1 MLRTSALVLALAL
14 PTLAHAQVW
23 YPLDEE
29 SPYGQRAALD
39 ANGNPPSP
47 NAADPTLVEPQH
59 FYDPAYPTRNL
70 PVEGGGVPVLDLDP
84 RVGGGVLIDRA
95 PLDEAHNPAPVV
107 PFGEDH
113 LWISGLPNVVDGDS
127 LAIDGRLLRL
137 AGIDAPEV
145 DQLCYVG
152 NLPQRCGVESRAWLA
167 AQVEDTRLDCRIH
180 YPDGAQRLVSTCW
193 RGGQEINGLAV
204 REGMAVVWAGA
215 PSPYEGMQRDAQ
227 ARGAGVWATD
237 FRHPAE
243 WRSIMD
249 GARKS
254 EDAAI
259 ASGARPTTLPF
270 PYRPFTERGG
280 MDRPTPVYE
289 LGR

>member
-1 MLRTSALVLALAL
+1 MLRTSILVLAIAL
-14 PTLAHAQVW
+14 PTLALAQTW
-23 YPLDEE
+23 YPLEGE
-29 SPYGQRAALD
+29 GPYGQRTQLD

-47 NAADPTLVEPQH
+47 NLGDPTLVERRH

-70 PVEGGGVPVLDLDP
+70 PVEGGGVPVVELTP
-84 RVGGGVLIDRA
+84 RSQGVLIDRA
-95 PLDEAHNPAPVV
+95 PLDQAHNPP
-107 PFGEDH
+107 PMIPIGEEH
-113 LWISGLPNVVDGDS
+113 LWISGMPHVVDGDS
-127 LAIDGRLLRL
+127 LGIDGRLLRL

-167 AQVEDTRLDCRIH
+167 AQIEDTRLDCRIH

-193 RGGQEINGLAV
+193 RNGQEINGLAI

-215 PSPYEGMQRDAQ
+215 PSPYEGMQHDAQ
-227 ARGAGVWATD
+227 ARGVGVWATD

-249 GARKS
+249 GARND

-259 ASGARPTTLPF
+259 ADGERPSTLPF
-270 PYRPFTERGG
+270 PYRPFTDRAG
-280 MDRPTPVYE
+280 MGRPSPVYE